1 MSKMSSNEYLHAVL
15 LGVVIGMSTLT
26 LVHMLT
32 VAVYT
37 KDSETKSITPA
48 IEVVDRYNGCDILR
62 YAPANGAKYQYF
74 MDCKQ

>member
-1 MSKMSSNEYLHAVL
+1 MSRNDYLRAVL
-15 LGVVIGMSTLT
+15 LGVVLGMSTLT
-26 LVHMLT
+26 LFHMLT
-32 VAVYT
+32 VAVDT
-37 KDSETKSITPA
+37 KNTEAKSITPA